1 MFVEVWTFL
10 HLIQHFF
17 FFFNFTK
24 HLTSNCL
31 DNIICNAIC
40 KFSAIRFI
48 RLKGL
53 MESETSILF
62 YFCDNTKNLLVGETK
77 PDRSQDMR
85 TPFLPQLRQPYDDTT
100 KWQNN
105 CQSLDRKTCI
115 YSHCA
120 TLAKLILSRF
130 GDGLF

>member
-1 MFVEVWTFL
+1 MQFSVCGSLSFFTFNL
-10 HLIQHFF
+10 AFKKK
-17 FFFNFTK
+17 NFTK

-77 PDRSQDMR
+77 PDRSQDIR
-85 TPFLPQLRQPYDDTT
+85 TPCLPQLRQPYDNTT
-100 KWQNN
+100 K
-105 CQSLDRKTCI
+105 
-115 YSHCA
+115 
-120 TLAKLILSRF
+120 
-130 GDGLF
+130 